1 MQKSQFFQQHR
12 GPQSFPGLGA
22 HQLQPDTILYSTA
35 VSACEKAGEWK
46 VALAL
51 LAEMEDCKVEARKSW
66 ISFDLHYIHA
76 NIDHIRQ
83 IDSPLKWWYGTVR
96 MFFFSG
102 YLQHCMW
109 SHMYHIIIYI
119 YMYCTCEVEVRI
131 KLLALCRA
139 GWLALR
145 DAFVARFV
153 ILSLLVFWLDWRP
166 MHLPSALL
174 SRVVNDK
181 VVGKLCADYYSTWKR
196 KGFKKTATPLTLQLG
211 PLAKHNCG
219 LLHCLWPKRWWC
231 RRFNRIWLLEA
242 HQSMHWKLGS
252 SLGTL
257 TGQFLVPK
265 RHP

>member
-1 MQKSQFFQQHR
+1 MQKSQFFQQHG

-83 IDSPLKWWYGTVR
+83 IDSPLKRWYGTVR
-96 MFFFSG
+96 MFFCFFG
-102 YLQHCMW
+102 YLQH
-109 SHMYHIIIYI
+109 
-119 YMYCTCEVEVRI
+119 CTCEVEVRI

-139 GWLALR
+139 GWLGLR

-153 ILSLLVFWLDWRP
+153 GFGPTPPSWLTW
-166 MHLPSALL
+166 
-174 SRVVNDK
+174 
-181 VVGKLCADYYSTWKR
+181 VG
-196 KGFKKTATPLTLQLG
+196 
-211 PLAKHNCG
+211 
-219 LLHCLWPKRWWC
+219 
-231 RRFNRIWLLEA
+231 
-242 HQSMHWKLGS
+242 
-252 SLGTL
+252 
-257 TGQFLVPK
+257 
-265 RHP
+265 